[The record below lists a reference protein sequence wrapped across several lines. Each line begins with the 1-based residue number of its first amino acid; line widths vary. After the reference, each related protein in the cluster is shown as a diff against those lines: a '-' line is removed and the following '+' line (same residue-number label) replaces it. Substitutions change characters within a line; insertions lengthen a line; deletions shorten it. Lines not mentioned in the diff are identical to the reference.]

1 MIKKIITLAI
11 ALGMTIAMS
20 AAGINTKSYD
30 FGEITA
36 INATFWY
43 KIEVSYGKTDKIV
56 VSYPEEFEKYL
67 NIKCSNGTLN
77 LLHNN
82 NSFPRR
88 HINSIIGKGDMIT
101 VKLQMRTINELN
113 LSGGSKLYPTG
124 NFKAENTFIC
134 NLSGAAS
141 IVGTLNISAYAME
154 YKFSGAT
161 DGHIKGSFD
170 NVSGTAS
177 GASDVIL
184 ELLGNTD
191 RFDAKL
197 SGAVDFDAYAENVT
211 GKTVI
216 EASGASNAIISGK
229 TESIFL
235 RASGACD
242 INTKEMTANSGTATA
257 SGSSSIRI
265 YGKEHLDLEVSGAAD
280 IKYYGTCRE
289 SEVVKR
295 LPKYAASIESGN

>member
-113 LSGGSKLYPTG
+113 LSGSSKLYPIG
-124 NFKAENTFIC
+124 QI
-134 NLSGAAS
+134 
-141 IVGTLNISAYAME
+141 
-154 YKFSGAT
+154 
-161 DGHIKGSFD
+161 
-170 NVSGTAS
+170 
-177 GASDVIL
+177 
-184 ELLGNTD
+184 
-191 RFDAKL
+191 
-197 SGAVDFDAYAENVT
+197 
-211 GKTVI
+211 
-216 EASGASNAIISGK
+216 
-229 TESIFL
+229 
-235 RASGACD
+235 
-242 INTKEMTANSGTATA
+242 
-257 SGSSSIRI
+257 
-265 YGKEHLDLEVSGAAD
+265 
-280 IKYYGTCRE
+280 
-289 SEVVKR
+289 
-295 LPKYAASIESGN
+295 